1 MLSRTASDLYWL
13 SRDVERAENT
23 ARVLDVVWNLSLIR
37 YAVDTQQEITAPLSI
52 TGTWDDYSARYG
64 KVTTNNVLYFF
75 TLDPDSPASIYSC
88 LRQARASAHAV
99 RGKITSEMWESVNG
113 TWLELKEISQT
124 GLQNYGETAFFE
136 WVKNRSHLFRGATY
150 GTLMRSDTFRF
161 LRLGTFIERADN
173 TARILDVKHREEES
187 ESDST
192 VDYYRWHALLRSL
205 GGYEAF
211 REMFS
216 ETINAERVAE
226 LLILR
231 PEVPRSLLSC
241 LQMLCELLPAIEGE
255 AGLEAKR
262 LAAVQLARLQ
272 YGDMGHILE
281 IGLHNYLTDFLRRI
295 NELADTIQSE
305 YLELVW
311 N

>member
-13 SRDVERAENT
+13 SRNFERAENT
-23 ARVLDVVWNLSLIR
+23 ARMLDVVWNLSLIR
-37 YAVDTQQEITAPLSI
+37 FAVDSEAEIAAPLAI
-52 TGTWDDYSARYG
+52 TGTGDHYGSRYG
-64 KVTTNNVLYFF
+64 KITIQNLLFFF
-75 TLDPDSPASIYSC
+75 TLDAESPASIYSC

-99 RGKITSEMWESVNG
+99 RGKITAEMWESVNS
-113 TWLELKEISQT
+113 TWLELKEIRQT
-124 GLQNYGETAFFE
+124 GLQAYGETAFFE

-150 GTLMRSDTFRF
+150 GTLMRGDTFRF

-173 TARILDVKHREEES
+173 TARILDVKHSEGQTES
-187 ESDST
+187 NT
-192 VDYYRWHALLRSL
+192 TLDYYRWHALLRSV
-205 GGYEAF
+205 GAYEAF

-216 ETINAERVAE
+216 ETINGERVAE

-241 LQMLCELLPAIEGE
+241 LQMLCELLPAIEGN
-255 AGLEAKR
+255 AGLQSKR

-272 YGDMGHILE
+272 YGDMDHIVD
-281 IGLHNYLTDFLRRI
+281 IGLHDYLTDFLRRI

-305 YLELVW
+305 YLELV
-311 N
+311 

>member
-124 GLQNYGETAFFE
+124 DRKSTRLNS
-136 WVKNRSHLFRGATY
+136 SHR
-150 GTLMRSDTFRF
+150 
-161 LRLGTFIERADN
+161 
-173 TARILDVKHREEES
+173 
-187 ESDST
+187 
-192 VDYYRWHALLRSL
+192 
-205 GGYEAF
+205 
-211 REMFS
+211 
-216 ETINAERVAE
+216 
-226 LLILR
+226 
-231 PEVPRSLLSC
+231 
-241 LQMLCELLPAIEGE
+241 
-255 AGLEAKR
+255 
-262 LAAVQLARLQ
+262 
-272 YGDMGHILE
+272 
-281 IGLHNYLTDFLRRI
+281 
-295 NELADTIQSE
+295 
-305 YLELVW
+305 
-311 N
+311 

>member
-13 SRDVERAENT
+13 SRYFERAENT
-23 ARVLDVVWNLSLIR
+23 ARMLDVVWNLSLIR
-37 YAVDTQQEITAPLSI
+37 FAVDTQAEIAAPLAI
-52 TGTWDDYSARYG
+52 TGTGEHYGSRYG
-64 KVTTNNVLYFF
+64 KVTIQNVLFFF

-99 RGKITSEMWESVNG
+99 RGKITSEMWESVNS
-113 TWLELKEISQT
+113 TWLELKDIRQM
-124 GLQNYGETAFFE
+124 GLQAYGETAFFE

-161 LRLGTFIERADN
+161 LRMGTFIERADN
-173 TARILDVKHREEES
+173 TARILDVKHRDGQEES
-187 ESDST
+187 NT
-192 VDYYRWHALLRSL
+192 TLDYYRWHALLRSV
-205 GGYEAF
+205 GAYEAF

-241 LQMLCELLPAIEGE
+241 LQMLCELLPSIEGN
-255 AGLEAKR
+255 AGLESKR

-272 YGDMGHILE
+272 YGDMGHIVD
-281 IGLHNYLTDFLRRI
+281 IGLHDYLTDFLRRI

-305 YLELVW
+305 YLELV
-311 N
+311 

>member
-13 SRDVERAENT
+13 SRYFERAENT
-23 ARVLDVVWNLSLIR
+23 ARMLDVVWNLSLIR
-37 YAVDTQQEITAPLSI
+37 FAVDTQAEMAAPLAI
-52 TGTWDDYSARYG
+52 TGTADHYGSRYG
-64 KVTTNNVLYFF
+64 KITIQNLLFFF
-75 TLDPDSPASIYSC
+75 TLDADSPASIYSC

-99 RGKITSEMWESVNG
+99 RGKITSEMWESVNS
-113 TWLELKEISQT
+113 TWLELKEIRQT
-124 GLQNYGETAFFE
+124 GLQAYGETAFFE

-173 TARILDVKHREEES
+173 TARILDVKHREGQS
-187 ESDST
+187 ESNT
-192 VDYYRWHALLRSL
+192 TLDYYRWHALLRSV
-205 GGYEAF
+205 GAYEAF

-241 LQMLCELLPAIEGE
+241 LQMLCDLLPAIEGN
-255 AGLEAKR
+255 AGLQSKR

-272 YGDMGHILE
+272 YGDMEHIVD
-281 IGLHNYLTDFLRRI
+281 IGLNDYLTDFLRRI

-305 YLELVW
+305 YLELV
-311 N
+311 